1 MNCFLN
7 WPKIIQEKKNHLI
20 QVSESGVDLL
30 WCSIFCYLELCGAR
44 KYIHGQDY
52 VDPPPRNY
60 ISYGW
65 GSIGKALYSG
75 GMVMF
80 YVTAHCDI
88 RVLFL

>member
-20 QVSESGVDLL
+20 QVSESGMDLL
-30 WCSIFCYLELCGAR
+30 WCPIFCYLELCGAR

-52 VDPPPRNY
+52 VDPPPPPRNY

-65 GSIGKALYSG
+65 GSIGKAL
-75 GMVMF
+75 
-80 YVTAHCDI
+80 
-88 RVLFL
+88 